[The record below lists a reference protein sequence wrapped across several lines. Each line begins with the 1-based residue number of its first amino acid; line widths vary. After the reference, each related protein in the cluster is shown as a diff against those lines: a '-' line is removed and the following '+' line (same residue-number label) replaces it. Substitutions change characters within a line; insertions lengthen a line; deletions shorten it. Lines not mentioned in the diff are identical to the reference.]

1 MISDLCINIQRHQRL
16 VISKMKEMIKK
27 KKKNKTKM
35 TTNAKE
41 EEKMT
46 STLM

>member
-1 MISDLCINIQRHQRL
+1 MYQHIET
-16 VISKMKEMIKK
+16 SKTCYQPGERNDKK
-27 KKKNKTKM
+27 KNKNKTKM

-46 STLM
+46 SNQA

>member
-1 MISDLCINIQRHQRL
+1 MISDLCINIQRLQRL

-27 KKKNKTKM
+27 MKNKTKM